1 MAGTIIADF
10 IRTDASQLSLN
21 VGNTTFATINA
32 SGFFSNTGTQL
43 IAANGSLGV
52 SSVGTNQLQS
62 GSVTSAKIATAA
74 NTIPRSA
81 MTAGAILQVVQVVK
95 TDSLASSVG
104 ATWADVP
111 GMSASITPTSTSSK
125 ILVTVDMKGSGGQDY
140 SVIRSRLLR
149 GSTPIYVGDAASSR
163 PQSMGQFYIASGG
176 AGGGYYLAQLGGTF
190 LDSPATT
197 SSVTYKVQFG
207 ADGTSQVVF
216 INRTQ
221 GDRDNANYDSRVAA
235 TITLMEIAA

>member
-1 MAGTIIADF
+1 LAGTIIADY

-21 VGNTTFATINA
+21 VGNTTFATINS
-32 SGFFSNTGTQL
+32 SGLFSNTGTQL

-95 TDSLASSVG
+95 TDSFAGSAG
-104 ATWADVP
+104 ATWADVS
-111 GMSASITPTSTSSK
+111 GMSASITPTSASSK
-125 ILVTVDMKGSGGQDY
+125 ILVTVDMKGAGGNDY
-140 SVIRSRLLR
+140 SIIRARLLR
-149 GSTPIYVGDAASSR
+149 GSTAIYVGDASGSR
-163 PQSMGQFYIASGG
+163 PQSIGQFYMASGG
-176 AGGGYYLAQLGGTF
+176 GPYYIAQLGGTY

-197 SSVTYKVQFG
+197 SSVTYKIQIG

-216 INRTQ
+216 VNRTQ
-221 GDRDNANYDSRVAA
+221 GDRDAANYDARVAA
-235 TITLMEIAA
+235 SITLMEIAA